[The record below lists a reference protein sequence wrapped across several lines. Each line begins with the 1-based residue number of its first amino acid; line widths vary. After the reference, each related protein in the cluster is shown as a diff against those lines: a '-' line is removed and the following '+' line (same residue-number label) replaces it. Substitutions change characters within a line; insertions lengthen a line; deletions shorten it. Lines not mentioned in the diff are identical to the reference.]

1 MHVKTFVEVSTAFV
15 YKSQTKAPADERAK
29 LDPWTLQAK
38 YKLQAEEELRALDG
52 LHLVFVRPATV
63 YGSGDVGGLMPRLVC
78 AAAYSALG
86 EKMKLLWDGEMRVNT
101 AHGVTN
107 TPLTPY
113 MDKELLGHNHLY
125 VDGSKIET
133 TGFEYTYPSVQLDQV
148 RALVQ
153 DAIDQRL
160 FPPVLA

>member
-1 MHVKTFVEVSTAFV
+1 MYVLGQRSINQLVEALFGVETGFVGVLVSNL
-15 YKSQTKAPADERAK
+15 AK
-29 LDPWTLQAK
+29 
-38 YKLQAEEELRALDG
+38 
-52 LHLVFVRPATV
+52 
-63 YGSGDVGGLMPRLVC
+63 
-78 AAAYSALG
+78 
-86 EKMKLLWDGEMRVNT
+86 

-125 VDGSKIET
+125 VDGTKIET

-153 DAIDQRL
+153 DAIDQRM